1 MQVELRQLNAPQTVT
16 LSTLSCSSTDLTSVL
31 DAYLTHINQFISSL
45 SHSATPIGRIVVSD
59 LIADLLLAYGDSQ
72 ANIRHIQRFILSIK
86 HSIRTL
92 SVTVLVSV
100 RVDSIS
106 KVVFNKFASLSDAVF
121 SVESFVGL
129 AGCVPAE
136 FKSFSGFLHIHKLPN
151 LGTLAAFRPSNNK
164 LGIKRDRRKLH
175 LEPLHLPPE
184 DSRAT
189 ASQTDADAA
198 KLSSITA
205 GATSLKPSIQYEQP
219 LPPTPTITPL
229 HTSAQVPPQSP
240 SDLSAPNSSQD
251 RISRLAAK
259 FATRAPKGSSISISS
274 VNMGGGQ
281 SSGQPVTSTHAV
293 TGAGGGGQKP
303 GQLCQHGSG
312 LNTSDGQLDF

>member
-1 MQVELRQLNAPQTVT
+1 MQVELRQLNTPQSLT
-16 LSTLSCSSTDLTSVL
+16 LSTLSCSSADLASIL

-45 SHSATPIGRIVVSD
+45 SHSTTPIGRVVISD
-59 LIADLLLAYGDSQ
+59 LVADLLLAYGDSQ
-72 ANIRHIQRFILSIK
+72 ANIRLIQRFILSIK
-86 HSIRTL
+86 HNIRTL

-100 RVDSIS
+100 KVDSIS
-106 KVVFNKFASLSDAVF
+106 EIAFNKFASFSDAVF

-136 FKSFSGFLHIHKLPN
+136 FKSFSGFFHIHKLPN
-151 LGTLAAFRPSNNK
+151 LGTLAAFRPNNNK

-198 KLSSITA
+198 KLSSITT
-205 GATSLKPSIQYEQP
+205 GASSIKPSIQYEQP
-219 LPPTPTITPL
+219 LPSTPVITPL
-229 HTSAQVPPQSP
+229 LTSAQVTPQSP
-240 SDLSAPNSSQD
+240 SDLSAPTSSQD
-251 RISRLAAK
+251 RMSRLAAK
-259 FATRAPKGSSISISS
+259 FATSAAKGSSISISS
-274 VNMGGGQ
+274 VNKSGGQ
-281 SSGQPVTSTHAV
+281 PSGQPLTSTHTV

-303 GQLCQHGSG
+303 GQLCQPGSG
-312 LNTSDGQLDF
+312 LSTSDGQLDF

>member
-1 MQVELRQLNAPQTVT
+1 MQVELKQLNAPQTLT
-16 LSTLSCSSTDLTSVL
+16 LSTLSCSSTDLTSIL
-31 DAYLTHINQFISSL
+31 DAYLTHITQFISSL
-45 SHSATPIGRIVVSD
+45 SHSATPIGRIVISD
-59 LIADLLLAYGDSQ
+59 LIADLLLAYGNSQ
-72 ANIRHIQRFILSIK
+72 ANIRLIQRFILSIK
-86 HSIRTL
+86 HIIRTI

-106 KVVFNKFASLSDAVF
+106 KVVFNKVASLSDAVF

-136 FKSFSGFLHIHKLPN
+136 FKSFSGFFHIHKLPN
-151 LGTLAAFRPSNNK
+151 LGTLAAFRPNNNK

-205 GATSLKPSIQYEQP
+205 SATSLKPSIQYEQSLP
-219 LPPTPTITPL
+219 LTPTITPL
-229 HTSAQVPPQSP
+229 HTSAQVTPQSP
-240 SDLSAPNSSQD
+240 PDSSAPTSSQD

-259 FATRAPKGSSISISS
+259 LATRAPKGSSISISS
-274 VNMGGGQ
+274 VNKSGGQ
-281 SSGQPVTSTHAV
+281 ASGQPVMSTSTVPGAV
-293 TGAGGGGQKP
+293 GETLKP
-303 GQLCQHGSG
+303 GQLCQPGSG